1 MIEVQQH
8 QRRQDRGQTGQ
19 PGQTGPAS
27 LPRHM
32 VHDQDPLY
40 VDREPH
46 RNLTLIVLANVLVLV
61 IVMVIVMVI
70 AMMLKVV
77 VVGPTPPAT
86 LHPTLQTP
94 PPHLLPQGR

>member
-1 MIEVQQH
+1 
-8 QRRQDRGQTGQ
+8 
-19 PGQTGPAS
+19 
-27 LPRHM
+27 M
-32 VHDQDPLY
+32 VHDQDPLN